1 MARLIKGFKRTLSL
15 SKLSPHKKT
24 EEAAPVLL
32 DKLPEVPERFA
43 SPDHVEEEEYSPA
56 IRAAYRLTFLSPEG
70 EGEGGVEE
78 VGELTRARLA
88 LLSVLGGMSGSAI
101 VGATEMDAQ
110 VRGAL
115 GGLDSGEEEG
125 GEGDMRVWG
134 AYRRLVEVERR
145 ILAAE
150 DGKEEGSAGSSV
162 TCVSTPILTNP
173 EQLPQPRQEVL
184 RRLKLSESSRSL
196 YLARPDIVRRGSANG
211 FCVAE
216 LVMGGVQDHR
226 FVLPYLHFVRH
237 EEVRALKQW
246 LVERDFVRQS
256 GSISRIEKVL
266 HCVQLLQTGM
276 RYESIAVVFSRT
288 PRQVMESCHEVLRG
302 LEVLYEETVQQ
313 GCEGKVYEKL
323 WGIARRYAI
332 GQLGKVE
339 KYYGFKWEEIRRILV
354 ALNVYIGRWRGTAN
368 PFDGRLFRWG
378 SYLDVKEGGIPSIV
392 AEESSDESDE
402 DSAEIVELDMEDYNK
417 RMSCGSSS
425 LTSIDTASSS
435 LYEEPVAQAAIAQ
448 RVWYR
453 KL

>member
-15 SKLSPHKKT
+15 SKLTPHKKT
-24 EEAAPVLL
+24 QAVPVLL
-32 DKLPEVPERFA
+32 EKLPEVPERFA

-56 IRAAYRLTFLSPEG
+56 IRAAYRLTFLSTEEG
-70 EGEGGVEE
+70 EGE
-78 VGELTRARLA
+78 LTSARLA
-88 LLSVLGGMSGSAI
+88 LLRALGGMSGAAI
-101 VGATEMDAQ
+101 VGATEMDGQ

-115 GGLDSGEEEG
+115 GCLHSGEEE
-125 GEGDMRVWG
+125 EGDMRVWG
-134 AYRRLVEVERR
+134 AYRGLVEIERR
-145 ILAAE
+145 VLATE
-150 DGKEEGSAGSSV
+150 DERGEESAGSSA
-162 TCVSTPILTNP
+162 TCVSTRILTNP

-216 LVMGGVQDHR
+216 LVMTGVQDHR

-237 EEVRALKQW
+237 KEVRALKQW

-288 PRQVMESCHEVLRG
+288 PRQVMESCHEVMRG
-302 LEVLYEETVQQ
+302 LEVLYEETVQT
-313 GCEGKVYEKL
+313 GPEGKVYEKL

-339 KYYGFKWEEIRRILV
+339 KYYGFKWEEIRKILV
-354 ALNVYIGRWRGTAN
+354 ALNMYIGRWRGTAN
-368 PFDGRLFRWG
+368 PFEGRLFRWG
-378 SYLDVKEGGIPSIV
+378 SYLDVKEGGRPSIM

-402 DSAEIVELDMEDYNK
+402 DTVEVVELEMGDYNK
-417 RMSCGSSS
+417 YMSSGSSS
-425 LTSIDTASSS
+425 LTSIDTSSSS

>member
-1 MARLIKGFKRTLSL
+1 M
-15 SKLSPHKKT
+15 
-24 EEAAPVLL
+24 VLQ
-32 DKLPEVPERFA
+32 KLPDVPERFA

-56 IRAAYRLTFLSPEG
+56 IRAAYRLTFLATEDGGG
-70 EGEGGVEE
+70 EQEQ
-78 VGELTRARLA
+78 ELTSARLA
-88 LLSVLGGMSGSAI
+88 LLGVLRGMSGAAI

-115 GGLDSGEEEG
+115 GNLATEPEDSD
-125 GEGDMRVWG
+125 GDMRVWG
-134 AYRRLVEVERR
+134 AYRALLATERNF
-145 ILAAE
+145 LASSSN
-150 DGKEEGSAGSSV
+150 DGSADSSA
-162 TCVSTPILTNP
+162 TCVSMPPVLTNP
-173 EQLPQPRQEVL
+173 EQLPQPRNEVL
-184 RRLKLSESSRSL
+184 RRLQLSESSRSL

-216 LVMGGVQDHR
+216 LVMGGVADRR
-226 FVLPYLHFVRH
+226 FVLPYLHFVRR

-256 GSISRIEKVL
+256 GGVSRIEKVL

-288 PRQVMESCHEVLRG
+288 PRQVMESCHEVMRG
-302 LEVLYEETVQQ
+302 LEGLYEKMVQA
-313 GCEGKVYEKL
+313 GCEGKVYERL

-339 KYYGFKWEEIRRILV
+339 RYYGFKWEEIRRILV
-354 ALNVYIGRWRGTAN
+354 ALNMYIGRWRGTAN

-378 SYLDVKEGGIPSIV
+378 SYIDVKEGGGPSIV

-402 DSAEIVELDMEDYNK
+402 ESVEVVELDMEDYNK
-417 RMSCGSSS
+417 RMSSGSSS
-425 LTSIDTASSS
+425 LTSIDTSSSS